1 VKRGGDTEAGTTAAK
16 GLGSKGLGSK
26 GQRTRHA
33 VLDAAI
39 RRFGRDGYKSTS
51 IADIARDAGVGGS
64 VAYAYFANKEA
75 LFIAAL
81 EEDATALI
89 NEGLAQL
96 IAQPDVSSWR
106 DRLIGTLVDA
116 MRNHP
121 LVQRVLAGHEPEVT
135 DRVIELP
142 ALARLREAV
151 VDRIRADQAAGIVRP
166 DIDPVRI
173 GNGATTII
181 LTMLMA
187 VLQFEI
193 ETVAVHIDSVWAV
206 FDAALDPPGTNR

>member
-106 DRLIGTLVDA
+106 DRLI
-116 MRNHP
+116 HP